1 MLAGLSRGFDES
13 GSDSGSEADS
23 EAEGEDYKP
32 DYGPRGK
39 STGKRRRG
47 HGQLPAA
54 LAAAAG
60 RVRGVS
66 CICASVLHTM
76 ARRLLCVDC
85 CIQAVFSMLIAV
97 SRPSSLC

>member
-13 GSDSGSEADS
+13 GSDSGSEVDS

-60 RVRGVS
+60 RVSGFSR
-66 CICASVLHTM
+66 ICAPVLGCLWQGVLVCV
-76 ARRLLCVDC
+76 LLH
-85 CIQAVFSMLIAV
+85 
-97 SRPSSLC
+97 PE